1 MNARWASTLLVACAL
16 LVLWQSATAQAPEAP
31 LASAESSSDAAAL
44 FRRLDTNHDGVLSA
58 QELAAP
64 PAARGNWLAVDRN
77 GDGRIT
83 QEEFGIVRNFASRPP
98 SAATGGTQQ
107 SREAPKGEARP

>member
-1 MNARWASTLLVACAL
+1 MSARPAATLLVACAL
-16 LVLWQSATAQAPEAP
+16 AALSHAARAQAPEAP

-44 FRRLDTNHDGVLSA
+44 FRQLDANGDGVLSA

-83 QEEFGIVRNFASRPP
+83 QEEFGIVSNFASRPS
-98 SAATGGTQQ
+98 SAATGGTQGG
-107 SREAPKGEARP
+107 EAPKGEARP